1 MYCFLQFLGRISV
14 EDVNN
19 LQTAI
24 IMQYIKETKQTRQR
38 EMLCELRGI
47 FRYLYRNDL
56 LNFIAGIHAPR
67 IKKIIP
73 MLTDDE
79 LQNIYQ
85 AIEDKQVTLRDAA
98 IVITGLSCG
107 TQTSLIFPTFL

>member
-1 MYCFLQFLGRISV
+1 
-14 EDVNN
+14 
-19 LQTAI
+19 
-24 IMQYIKETKQTRQR
+24 
-38 EMLCELRGI
+38 
-47 FRYLYRNDL
+47 
-56 LNFIAGIHAPR
+56 
-67 IKKIIP
+67 

>member
-1 MYCFLQFLGRISV
+1 
-14 EDVNN
+14 
-19 LQTAI
+19 
-24 IMQYIKETKQTRQR
+24 
-38 EMLCELRGI
+38 
-47 FRYLYRNDL
+47 
-56 LNFIAGIHAPR
+56 
-67 IKKIIP
+67 

-107 TQTSLIFPTFL
+107 TQTSLIFQHFFNLICFGLHNQQSLYSNQHFL